1 MEPSFL
7 LYRPIPP
14 GWRAEWAASLA
25 LPVETGENRQ
35 TKLFVFRLGNEW
47 FGVDPGTV
55 SEVARAVPVRSLPQ
69 HDPAV
74 VAGLVGLRGRVLVLL
89 KLAESLQV
97 NRQETDPALHQL
109 LIFRDGEWRF
119 GVLADEVAGCLSFP
133 AAEVLSLPATHGG
146 DEAAFACGLFARSGS
161 SIIWLNTG
169 RLFPALRA
177 RLAR

>member
-1 MEPSFL
+1 MEQSF

-14 GWRAEWAASLA
+14 GWRAEWATSLA
-25 LPVETGENRQ
+25 SPVETGENRQ

-47 FGVDPGTV
+47 FGVDAGTV
-55 SEVARAVPVRSLPQ
+55 SEAARTVPVRSLPY

-74 VAGLVGLRGRVLVLL
+74 VAGLVSLRGRVLVLL
-89 KLAESLQV
+89 KLAEFLQV
-97 NRQETDPALHQL
+97 SRRKTDPALHRL
-109 LIFRDGEWRF
+109 LIFHHDEWRF
-119 GVLADEVAGCLSFP
+119 GVLADEVAGFLSFP
-133 AAEVLSLPATHGG
+133 AAQMFSLPATHGR
-146 DEAAFACGLFARSGS
+146 DEMAFARGLFARPGR

>member
-1 MEPSFL
+1 MEHSF

-25 LPVETGENRQ
+25 APVETGENRQ

-55 SEVARAVPVRSLPQ
+55 SEAARTVPVRSLPY

-74 VAGLVGLRGRVLVLL
+74 VAGLVSLRGRVLVLL
-89 KLAESLQV
+89 KLAEFLQV
-97 NRQETDPALHQL
+97 SRQETDPALHRL
-109 LIFRDGEWRF
+109 LIFRHDEWRF
-119 GVLADEVAGCLSFP
+119 GGLADEVAGLLSFP
-133 AAEVLSLPATHGG
+133 ATQVLSSPATHGG
-146 DEAAFACGLFARSGS
+146 DETAFARGIFAQPGRS
-161 SIIWLNTG
+161 ILWLNTG
-169 RLFPALRA
+169 RLFAALRA